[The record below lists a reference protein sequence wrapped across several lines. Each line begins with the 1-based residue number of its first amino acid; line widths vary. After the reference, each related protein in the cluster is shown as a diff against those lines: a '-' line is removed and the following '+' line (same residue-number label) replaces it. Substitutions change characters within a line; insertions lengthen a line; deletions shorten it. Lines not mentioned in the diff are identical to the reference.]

1 MPHRIAATNK
11 HEKHKEPNASF
22 TDPVEGLKRVTAES
36 DLADSRVQ
44 SATLSRPREPHAPT
58 GLNPSP
64 PKHLENLLPATRM
77 LGGELLQ
84 GDFVAGRFAA
94 LLVDARTES
103 GPARQAPLAREAASV
118 HPGLGSQV
126 ARRHAIKAGFV
137 ISNPPPTQTVE
148 HPHPFHEREAVV
160 RRWRNN
166 SVPPDISTAM
176 RNVSARS
183 SSKSDVAVDPR
194 FAGPRPPY
202 AAKISAKQPGHE
214 DQLLTPA
221 DHGEESYVG
230 SGRLRG
236 RVALITGG
244 DSGIGRSIAIAFARE
259 GADVAISHLP
269 EETKDVEA
277 TALLVRGA
285 AQRVACFPCDISQE
299 QPCITLVE
307 KVIEEFG
314 KLDILVNNAA
324 YQMTHEELDDW
335 SSEEWDHTFRVNV
348 YGMFYL
354 SKAAL
359 EHLPPG
365 GVIINTA
372 SIQSLQPKSHLLAYA
387 TSKGAVLNFTKALA
401 ELAMEKGVRV
411 NAVAPGPV
419 WTPLIPSTMPEEKVR
434 NFGENTLFGRAAQPA
449 EIAPAYVF
457 LASNEARYMTGELV
471 PITGGRTP
479 L

>member
-1 MPHRIAATNK
+1 M
-11 HEKHKEPNASF
+11 
-22 TDPVEGLKRVTAES
+22 
-36 DLADSRVQ
+36 
-44 SATLSRPREPHAPT
+44 
-58 GLNPSP
+58 
-64 PKHLENLLPATRM
+64 
-77 LGGELLQ
+77 
-84 GDFVAGRFAA
+84 
-94 LLVDARTES
+94 
-103 GPARQAPLAREAASV
+103 
-118 HPGLGSQV
+118 
-126 ARRHAIKAGFV
+126 
-137 ISNPPPTQTVE
+137 
-148 HPHPFHEREAVV
+148 
-160 RRWRNN
+160 
-166 SVPPDISTAM
+166 
-176 RNVSARS
+176 
-183 SSKSDVAVDPR
+183 
-194 FAGPRPPY
+194 
-202 AAKISAKQPGHE
+202 
-214 DQLLTPA
+214 
-221 DHGEESYVG
+221 
-230 SGRLRG
+230 
-236 RVALITGG
+236 
-244 DSGIGRSIAIAFARE
+244 
-259 GADVAISHLP
+259 
-269 EETKDVEA
+269 
-277 TALLVRGA
+277 
-285 AQRVACFPCDISQE
+285 
-299 QPCITLVE
+299 
-307 KVIEEFG
+307 
-314 KLDILVNNAA
+314 DILVNNAA